1 MKILVKKTPSGLKP
15 LYESDFDNYAKIP
28 LGEEFEIEYVK
39 RRNIKFHRK
48 AFALFKLAFENQQ
61 DYRNLDEMRKDLII
75 VAGYYDEHINLITG
89 EVTKV
94 HKSISFSSMD
104 ETEFSEIYEAVK
116 NVISRWLGIDNE
128 KIENEILQYF

>member
-15 LYESDFDNYAKIP
+15 LYDSDYENYSKIP
-28 LGEEFEIEYVK
+28 LGGEFEIEYTK
-39 RRNIKFHRK
+39 KRNIRFHYKF
-48 AFALFKLAFENQQ
+48 FALLKLAFENQQ

-104 ETEFSEIYEAVK
+104 
-116 NVISRWLGIDNE
+116 
-128 KIENEILQYF
+128 

>member
-15 LYESDFDNYAKIP
+15 LYESDYESYSKIP
-28 LGEEFEIEYVK
+28 LGEEFEIEYTKK
-39 RRNIKFHRK
+39 RNSRFHRK
-48 AFALFKLAFENQQ
+48 FFALLKLAFENQQ

-89 EVTKV
+89 EITKV

-128 KIENEILQYF
+128 TIENEIAQYF

>member
-28 LGEEFEIEYVK
+28 LGEEFEIEYTKK
-39 RRNIKFHRK
+39 RNSRFHRK
-48 AFALFKLAFENQQ
+48 FFSLLKLAFENQQ

-116 NVISRWLGIDNE
+116 IVISRWLGISNSEIEDN
-128 KIENEILQYF
+128 IQQYF